1 MQIRRFLCSALL
13 GVLAV
18 CGTLAFAVERPVA
31 YLYSTVGSFPGA
43 EAVKFDAA
51 LASWRQT
58 HESVTGADTR
68 GLRAEGH
75 HLVQASILPQR
86 EEDWL

>member
-1 MQIRRFLCSALL
+1 MRILRSALL
-13 GVLAV
+13 GVLAI
-18 CGTLAFAVERPVA
+18 CSTLAFAVERPVA
-31 YLYSTVGSFPGA
+31 YAYASVGSLHGA
-43 EAVKFDAA
+43 EAAKYDAT
-51 LASWRQT
+51 LAEWRQ
-58 HESVTGADTR
+58 SVEQALDVNTG